1 MPKALLINAIDK
13 SLLLAEQPPF
23 PFPVL
28 GIITV
33 AALFPP
39 DWEMEVIDEAIEA
52 VKLDAEANLVGISTL
67 TLDVC
72 HAYELA
78 DQFRSRGIPVLMGG
92 MHPTAM
98 PDEALRHADAVV
110 VGEGEG
116 IFGRILLDFKEGR
129 MGGPYK
135 SETLPDVDKLPRPR
149 YDLLRPK
156 HRSILHSVQATRG
169 CPHDCEFCSVTP
181 FFGHQYRLRPV
192 REVIADLEVSLKQA
206 RSRTVFFVDDNIG
219 GRADYAKE
227 LFRALI
233 PLKIK
238 WGSFASV
245 AMTRDEELMRLASES
260 GCIELFIGFESL
272 SQASLDALH
281 KSWVR
286 ADKMREYVKIFHDH
300 GIIVEGAFIFGH
312 DDDGKDI
319 FRRTVDFIQETGIQV
334 PVFGILTPY
343 PATKLRTRLE
353 KEGRLLPEAKDWR
366 LYDGSHVLF
375 KPIHMAPEE
384 LEEGFLWARKYCA
397 APRTIFR
404 RMFNAPRAHW
414 LTALGLN
421 FSMRAGRMRQIKERW
436 PRSRGRLTRPANW

>member
-1 MPKALLINAIDK
+1 
-13 SLLLAEQPPF
+13 
-23 PFPVL
+23 
-28 GIITV
+28 
-33 AALFPP
+33 
-39 DWEMEVIDEAIEA
+39 
-52 VKLDAEANLVGISTL
+52 
-67 TLDVC
+67 
-72 HAYELA
+72 
-78 DQFRSRGIPVLMGG
+78 

-98 PDEALRHADAVV
+98 PEEALQHADAVV
-110 VGEGEG
+110 IGEAEE
-116 IFGRILLDFKEGR
+116 IFDRVLADFKAGR
-129 MGGPYK
+129 MMGTYR
-135 SETLPDVDKLPRPR
+135 SEKVPDLHRLPRPR

-192 REVIADLEVSLKQA
+192 KEVIADLESSFMDA

-219 GRADYAKE
+219 GRAEYAKE

-233 PLKIK
+233 PLKIR

-245 AMTRDEELMRLASES
+245 AMTRDRELMRLASES
-260 GCIELFIGFESL
+260 GCIALFIGFESL
-272 SQASLDALH
+272 SQANLDALH

-286 ADKMREYVKIFHDH
+286 ADHMREYVNMFHDN

-312 DDDGKDI
+312 DGDHKEI
-319 FRRTVDFIQETGIQV
+319 FRKTVDFIQKAGIQV
-334 PVFGILTPY
+334 PVFGLLTPY
-343 PATKLRTRLE
+343 PATRLRIRLE

-397 APRTIFR
+397 APRTIFG
-404 RMFNAPRAHW
+404 RMFRAPRANW

-421 FSMRAGRMRQIKERW
+421 FSMRSGRMRQIKERW
-436 PRSRGRLTRPANW
+436 PRSKGKLTRPATW